1 MLFIEKYIP
10 QLSAMYSEPHR
21 DYHSLTH
28 IHGLYRII
36 LSGSWQGLLQKKS
49 DATSGNTQAIS
60 RKLSFIAWFHDCY
73 YDPYLGSPKNEQ
85 VSADIFQAMV
95 LPDATYSGASSFMD
109 SVYEGIMLTSRHL
122 SQLEVGCHDFEHLLF
137 MDLDMLGFAYK
148 DEFLRNNVSVRN
160 EYYKTSDV
168 EYLTNRLKFLKAL
181 LAKDRIY
188 YLLSDELEASA
199 RVNISESIETDSR
212 MLDILAR

>member
-85 VSADIFQAMV
+85 MSADIFQAMV

-168 EYLTNRLKFLKAL
+168 EYLTNREAARKLRPLGAVAQQSEQRHTVTINTVDLFADMIYNPEKQS
-181 LAKDRIY
+181 RI
-188 YLLSDELEASA
+188 SK
-199 RVNISESIETDSR
+199 
-212 MLDILAR
+212 